1 MKDNNIKLYDFCNTR
16 ECDAADQDNDKVK
29 EEELPPFAVVSS
41 NTFTKLSDGRM
52 VRGRDY
58 PWGTVNIENK
68 VKTDLWSQIY
78 QSLDPFR
85 IIVISPV
92 SKVYCGPTTPRI

>member
-16 ECDAADQDNDKVK
+16 ECDDQDNDKVN

-68 VKTDLWSQIY
+68 VKQIFGPKFIKVSIHLG
-78 QSLDPFR
+78 SL
-85 IIVISPV
+85 
-92 SKVYCGPTTPRI
+92 